1 MNKLLTLFITVLLVS
16 TSFAQDRQCGQLPV
30 IKPTEKAVCNNDV
43 SSILNDNIPVIFKK
57 TETYHSSF
65 KIILDCNGLIEFV
78 VYKKGNLNTEQ
89 QKYFLTQIN
98 KLKDWKVAKQNGNYV
113 SSVLFITIDVKK
125 RKAEYKFY
133 Q

>member
-1 MNKLLTLFITVLLVS
+1 MKKIVFILLTVVISTVGFS
-16 TSFAQDRQCGQLPV
+16 QDRQCGQLPV

-43 SSILNDNIPVIFKK
+43 SKILNENMPEVFKK
-57 TETYHSSF
+57 DEAYHSSF

-98 KLKDWKVAKQNGNYV
+98 KLKDWQVAKDNGKYV
-113 SSVLFITIDVKK
+113 SSVLFITIDVNK
-125 RKAEYKFY
+125 RVADFKFY

>member
-1 MNKLLTLFITVLLVS
+1 MNKLFILFISIFLVS
-16 TSFAQDRQCGQLPV
+16 TSFSQDRQCGQLPV
-30 IKPTEKAVCNNDV
+30 IKPSEKAVCNNDV
-43 SSILNDNIPVIFKK
+43 AKILNENLPEVFKK
-57 TETYHSSF
+57 DQSYQSSF
-65 KIILDCNGLIEFV
+65 KIILDCNGIIDFV

-98 KLKDWKVAKQNGNYV
+98 KLKDWKVAKQNDRYV
-113 SSVLFITIDVKK
+113 SSVLYITIDVNN

>member
-1 MNKLLTLFITVLLVS
+1 MNKLLTLFITFLLVS
-16 TSFAQDRQCGQLPV
+16 ISFAQDRQCGQLPV
-30 IKPTEKAVCNNDV
+30 IKPTEKAICNNDV
-43 SSILNDNIPVIFKK
+43 SSILNENLPVIFKK

-98 KLKDWKVAKQNGNYV
+98 KLKDWKVAKQDGNHV

-125 RKAEYKFY
+125 RKVEYKFY

>member
-1 MNKLLTLFITVLLVS
+1 MNKLFTFLIAVFLI
-16 TSFAQDRQCGQLPV
+16 SFSYAQDRQCGQLPV

-43 SSILNDNIPVIFKK
+43 SLILNENLPEVFKK
-57 TETYHSSF
+57 NETYHSSF